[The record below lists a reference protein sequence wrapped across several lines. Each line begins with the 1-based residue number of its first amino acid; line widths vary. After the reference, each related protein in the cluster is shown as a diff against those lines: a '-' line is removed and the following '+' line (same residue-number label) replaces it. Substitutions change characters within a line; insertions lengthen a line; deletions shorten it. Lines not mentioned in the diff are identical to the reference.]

1 MDFRGNARAFR
12 FRSMRPSK
20 IPHWLNVVFGPPAV
34 ETHAGAKRS
43 LRHEMRYKNIVS
55 GCVNSSMLPSSP
67 RSAAEAFG
75 WRNCEALLN
84 LFLSYETQI
93 LERS

>member
-1 MDFRGNARAFR
+1 MSGFD
-12 FRSMRPSK
+12 SRPR
-20 IPHWLNVVFGPPAV
+20 HQFHGPLAV
-34 ETHAGAKRS
+34 GTHTGAKRS
-43 LRHEMRYKNIVS
+43 LHHEMRYKNTVS
-55 GCVNSSMLPSSP
+55 GCVDSSSVMLPSSP

>member
-1 MDFRGNARAFR
+1 MELVNFGGCIWQKHGP
-12 FRSMRPSK
+12 RSP
-20 IPHWLNVVFGPPAV
+20 VVSLSAPGFSRSHSG
-34 ETHAGAKRS
+34 ERS
-43 LRHEMRYKNIVS
+43 LRHEMRYKNTVS
-55 GCVNSSMLPSSP
+55 GRVNSSSVMLPSSP